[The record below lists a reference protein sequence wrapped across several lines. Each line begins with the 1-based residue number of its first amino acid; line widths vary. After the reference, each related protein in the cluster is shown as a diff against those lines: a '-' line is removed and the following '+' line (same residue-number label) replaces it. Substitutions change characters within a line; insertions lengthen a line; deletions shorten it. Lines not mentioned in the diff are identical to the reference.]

1 MAAREKVELRKGL
14 KDVYFDRTT
23 ASLIVAKPGK
33 LYYRGYNI
41 DDLARH
47 STFEETCYLLIYG
60 VLPTGSQLEG
70 IDAELR
76 ANRELPAEVI
86 DTLRTYRNAHPMDAL
101 RGAVSAMA
109 LADPAPDDLSEEAV
123 LEKCLKMTSA
133 VATMVAAH
141 HRIRNGNEP
150 VEPNPDLAHAANFLY
165 MLHGEMP
172 SAEDARLIDKDLV
185 LHAEHGSNASTFAA
199 RVAAS
204 TRADFYSALTAA
216 VSVLKGPKHGGA
228 AEGAMQM
235 AQEVGSVENAESY
248 VSGLLAN
255 GQRVMGFGHAVYKD
269 VDPRSVHLKED
280 AKALG
285 ERKGETKWYWI
296 IEAIAGTREMKRR
309 ARLGTNPNV
318 DLWSGAVYSLLGI
331 PDDLFVPLFAVGRMP
346 GWALHIMEQYSKK
359 DILRPRLH
367 YTGPTDLEYVPIE
380 ERGQ

>member
-23 ASLIVAKPGK
+23 ASLIVAKPGR

-47 STFEETCYLLIYG
+47 STFEETCYLLLYG
-60 VLPTGSQLEG
+60 ALPTASQLEG

-76 ANRELPAEVI
+76 ANRVLPAEVI
-86 DTLRTYRNAHPMDAL
+86 DTLGIYRNAHPMDAL

-109 LADPAPDDLSEEAV
+109 LADPAADDLSEGAV
-123 LEKCLKMTSA
+123 LEKCLKMTA
-133 VATMVAAH
+133 TVPTMVAAH
-141 HRIRNGNEP
+141 HRIRNGDEP
-150 VEPNPDLAHAANFLY
+150 VEPNAALAHAANFLY
-165 MLHGEMP
+165 MLHGEAP
-172 SAEDARLIDKDLV
+172 SAEDARIIDKDLV

-255 GQRVMGFGHAVYKD
+255 GQRVTGFGHAVYKD

-280 AKALG
+280 AKDLG
-285 ERKGETKWYWI
+285 ERKDETKWYWI
-296 IEAIAGTREMKRR
+296 IEAIASTREMKRR
-309 ARLGTNPNV
+309 ARLGINPNV

-367 YTGPTDLEYVPIE
+367 YTGPTDVEYVPIE
-380 ERGQ
+380 QRGQ

>member
-1 MAAREKVELRKGL
+1 MAAQEKVQLRKGL
-14 KDVYFDRTT
+14 KDVYFDRTN

-33 LYYRGYNI
+33 LYYRGYSI

-47 STFEETCYLLIYG
+47 STFEETCYLLLHG
-60 VLPTGSQLEG
+60 SLPTVSQLDQL
-70 IDAELR
+70 DAELR
-76 ANRELPAEVI
+76 AERELPPEVI
-86 DTLRTYRNAHPMDAL
+86 ETLGIYRNMHPMDAI

-109 LADPAPDDLSEEAV
+109 LADPSAEDLSEHAV
-123 LEKCLKMTSA
+123 LKKGVKMTAA
-133 VATMVAAH
+133 VATIVATH
-141 HRIRNGNEP
+141 HRLRNGDEP
-150 VEPNPDLAHAANFLY
+150 FPPNAELAHAANFLY
-165 MLHGEMP
+165 MLHGEAP
-172 SAEDARLIDKDLV
+172 GPEDARLIDKDLV

-235 AQEVGSVENAESY
+235 AQEVGSVDNAENY
-248 VSGLLAN
+248 VSGLLAE
-255 GQRVMGFGHAVYKD
+255 GQRVMGFCHAVYKD
-269 VDPRSVHLKED
+269 VDPRSIHLKSD
-280 AKALG
+280 AKELG
-285 ERKGETKWYWI
+285 ERKGETKWYSI
-296 IEAIAGTREMKRR
+296 IEAIAETREMKRR

-346 GWALHIMEQYSKK
+346 GWTLHIMEQYSKK

-367 YTGPTDLEYVPIE
+367 YTGPADLEYVPIE
-380 ERGQ
+380 DRSR

>member
-23 ASLIVAKPGK
+23 ASLIVAKPGR

-41 DDLARH
+41 DDLASH
-47 STFEETCYLLIYG
+47 STFEETCYLLLYG
-60 VLPTGSQLEG
+60 ALPTASQLEAL
-70 IDAELR
+70 DAELR
-76 ANRELPAEVI
+76 ESRGLSPEVLETI
-86 DTLRTYRNAHPMDAL
+86 GVYRNSHPMDAL

-109 LADPAPDDLSEEAV
+109 LADPEPDDLSEEGV
-123 LEKCLKMTSA
+123 LNKALKATAA

-141 HRIRNGNEP
+141 HRIRNGDEP
-150 VEPNPDLAHAANFLY
+150 VEPNAGLAHAANFLY
-165 MLHGEMP
+165 MLHGEAP
-172 SAEDARLIDKDLV
+172 SPEDARLIDKDLV

-255 GQRVMGFGHAVYKD
+255 GQRVMGFGHPVYKD
-269 VDPRSVHLKED
+269 VDPRSVHLKAD
-280 AKALG
+280 ARALG
-285 ERKGETKWYWI
+285 ERKGETKWYRI
-296 IEAIAGTREMKRR
+296 IEAVADTREMKRR
-309 ARLGTNPNV
+309 ARLGANPNV

-380 ERGQ
+380 QRGQ